1 MSEFYDYV
9 IFGTNGVLQCHNM
22 LERVLLVTCFQAAG
36 QLSLKS
42 LHKKSSYM
50 QYVSMKPNL

>member
-22 LERVLLVTCFQAAG
+22 LERALLVTRFQAVG
-36 QLSLKS
+36 QVSLKS
-42 LHKKSSYM
+42 LHKNQAICSM
-50 QYVSMKPNL
+50 FSMKPNL